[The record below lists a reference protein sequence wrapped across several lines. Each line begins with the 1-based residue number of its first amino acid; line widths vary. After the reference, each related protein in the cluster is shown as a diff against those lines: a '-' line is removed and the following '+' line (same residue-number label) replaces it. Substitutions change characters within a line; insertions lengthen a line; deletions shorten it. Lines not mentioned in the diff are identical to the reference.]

1 MRLNMWMIANCLAVL
16 EPELYLK
23 EFEPAVIKGV
33 RFYSADGYA
42 YVCQR
47 GDKVMCSFE
56 EEYFL
61 LSGLS
66 LEVACGLIQ
75 DVFDV
80 FDAWESKVTR
90 WMQHME
96 YQKIVDSCHAF
107 LRNPLVLLDANYKAM
122 ALSGQ
127 YGPEDVDGEWKYL
140 KENGFSSIKVVKEL
154 RGRSADSNLQ
164 RIRHPDAV
172 LRIKLD
178 AFGYVN
184 VSQNIYYENIL
195 CGRFVIM
202 ERSRAVNCGDI
213 TLIKM
218 LAEWLAPYMNK
229 LNFNNRYTGGSS
241 VFYHLLKGRETDPK
255 ILEMELCYYGWEADD
270 EYKLLM
276 LFYRDK
282 KADGMLLRLLR
293 SALLQTVPACVTEI
307 FDNRIVVIMNQSRQN
322 VDYLTDKIKD
332 IVMHNDACCYAGLEA
347 PGILSLNKLYHQL
360 SQMDGLLMCDK
371 TQRALFEFQ
380 ECAVAYI
387 LREADLQRKICAMYP
402 PIRQCWLK
410 GDDKEALEAMRV
422 YLLNNQSIA
431 ETAKQLY
438 LHRNTLV
445 YRLQKIRAKL
455 KLDLQDP
462 QKRLYYSVS
471 FEMIRVYGEE
481 LNIQ

>member
-23 EFEPAVIKGV
+23 DYTPAVIKGV
-33 RFYSADGYA
+33 RLYAAEGYA

-47 GDKVMCSFE
+47 DNKVMCSFE

-61 LSGLS
+61 LSGIS
-66 LEVACGLIQ
+66 LEVAFGLIQ

-80 FDAWESKVTR
+80 YDAWESKVTR

-107 LRNPLVLLDANYKAM
+107 LRNPLVLLDANYKVM

-127 YGPEDVDGEWKYL
+127 YGSDEVDGEWKYL

-154 RGRSADSNLQ
+154 RARSADSNLQ

-172 LRIKLD
+172 LRIKLE

-184 VSQNIYYENIL
+184 VSQNIYFENVL

-213 TLIKM
+213 VLIKM

-229 LNFNNRYTGGSS
+229 LNFSSRYMGGSS
-241 VFYHLLKGRETDPK
+241 VFYSLLMEREADQRTLD
-255 ILEMELCYYGWEADD
+255 MELCYYGWEADD

-276 LFYRDK
+276 LFYRDR

-293 SALLQTVPACVTEI
+293 SALLQAIPTCVAEI
-307 FDNRIVVIMNQSRQN
+307 FDNRIIVIMNQSRQ
-322 VDYLTDKIKD
+322 DTDQSTRKIQD
-332 IVMHNDACCYAGLEA
+332 IVAHNDACCYAGPEGE
-347 PGILSLNKLYHQL
+347 GILSLGKLYHQL
-360 SQMDGLLMCDK
+360 TQMDDLLK
-371 TQRALFEFQ
+371 GERTQKLFFEFQ

-387 LREADLQRKICAMYP
+387 LRESDPERKICAIYP
-402 PIRQCWLK
+402 PIRRCWLQ
-410 GDDKEALEAMRV
+410 GEDREGLEAMRV

-431 ETAKQLY
+431 ETAKKLY

-445 YRLQKIRAKL
+445 YRLGKLKTKL

-462 QKRLYYSVS
+462 EQRLYYSVS
-471 FEMIRVYGEE
+471 FEMLHVYEKE
-481 LNIQ
+481 LDML

>member
-154 RGRSADSNLQ
+154 RGRVRTAICSA
-164 RIRHPDAV
+164 
-172 LRIKLD
+172 
-178 AFGYVN
+178 YVT
-184 VSQNIYYENIL
+184 
-195 CGRFVIM
+195 RT
-202 ERSRAVNCGDI
+202 R
-213 TLIKM
+213 
-218 LAEWLAPYMNK
+218 
-229 LNFNNRYTGGSS
+229 
-241 VFYHLLKGRETDPK
+241 
-255 ILEMELCYYGWEADD
+255 
-270 EYKLLM
+270 
-276 LFYRDK
+276 
-282 KADGMLLRLLR
+282 
-293 SALLQTVPACVTEI
+293 
-307 FDNRIVVIMNQSRQN
+307 
-322 VDYLTDKIKD
+322 
-332 IVMHNDACCYAGLEA
+332 CCA
-347 PGILSLNKLYHQL
+347 
-360 SQMDGLLMCDK
+360 
-371 TQRALFEFQ
+371 
-380 ECAVAYI
+380 
-387 LREADLQRKICAMYP
+387 
-402 PIRQCWLK
+402 
-410 GDDKEALEAMRV
+410 
-422 YLLNNQSIA
+422 
-431 ETAKQLY
+431 
-438 LHRNTLV
+438 
-445 YRLQKIRAKL
+445 
-455 KLDLQDP
+455 
-462 QKRLYYSVS
+462 
-471 FEMIRVYGEE
+471 
-481 LNIQ
+481 